1 MLYSDWKNIPVNFG
15 CIEIQKKKEKK
26 MKKKKTTDT
35 FSLTQMQGGLFWVT
49 LLAVEIL

>member
-15 CIEIQKKKEKK
+15 CIEIQKKKKK
-26 MKKKKTTDT
+26 ERDEKTTDT

>member
-15 CIEIQKKKEKK
+15 CIEIQK
-26 MKKKKTTDT
+26 KKKKTTDT